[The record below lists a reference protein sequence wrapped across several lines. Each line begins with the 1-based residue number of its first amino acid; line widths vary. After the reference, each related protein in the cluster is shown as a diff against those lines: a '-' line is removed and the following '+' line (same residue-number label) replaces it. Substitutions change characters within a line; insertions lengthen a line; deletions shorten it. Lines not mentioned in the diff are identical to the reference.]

1 MTGVLT
7 RLILSV
13 FAFSPATGCRGSAAR
28 APESF
33 VYYLISYIR
42 SYIPTGVARAGEP
55 LRDLR
60 PPATRDPAFGGSAAA
75 RRIVAIP
82 HHMDKF
88 AGWYPL
94 GVTPRRAVLNTGGQQ
109 LLSKLISRR
118 QVRTRHAAS
127 MV

>member
-7 RLILSV
+7 RLTLSV

-60 PPATRDPAFGGSAAA
+60 PPATRRSAAA